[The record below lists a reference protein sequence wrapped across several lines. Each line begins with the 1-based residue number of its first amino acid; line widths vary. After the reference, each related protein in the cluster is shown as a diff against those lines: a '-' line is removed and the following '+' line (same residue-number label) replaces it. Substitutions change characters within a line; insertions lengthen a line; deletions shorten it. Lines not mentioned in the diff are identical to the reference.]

1 MHRQKVHPCLRI
13 PENCGTHISQKE
25 SRPAVVAESQK
36 QFRLPLCQRTLFV
49 EFGGGFCPG
58 GIPAG
63 QSRQQGNGTD
73 TPQAK
78 EGPHDGRKDRAQKG
92 IDSHPQKEGRDR
104 KEGKQGRDHRPCAE
118 GQSAPDCQRGF
129 LRTEEKCRGKEK
141 GKQYG

>member
-1 MHRQKVHPCLRI
+1 MHRQKVHPRPWT
-13 PENCGTHISQKE
+13 PENRGAHIPQKE
-25 SRPAVVAESQK
+25 SRPAVVAETQK
-36 QFRLPLCQRTLFV
+36 QFRLSLCQRTLFV
-49 EFGGGFCPG
+49 EFGGGLCPG

-78 EGPHDGRKDRAQKG
+78 EGHHNGRKDRAQKG
-92 IDSHPQKEGRDR
+92 IDAHPQKEGRHR

-118 GQSAPDCQRGF
+118 GQSAPDCLCGF
-129 LRTEEKCRGKEK
+129 FRAKKECCGKEK